1 MRVCFLLL
9 FFFSSRRRH
18 TRCALVTGVQT
29 CALPIWPFLPRPLN
43 SHVGGTERVN
53 RCVQF
58 QRNVRLAFRVDGVD
72 CRLQRGERVEL
83 VHVAQG
89 RGEGFYGCG
98 LAGQWGGAHDWP
110 PVALAMAAR
119 AVCQIELS
127 TDGSMPYVS
136 QTSCSA
142 SRRSG
147 AAAIRRALA
156 SHGSVLARR

>member
-1 MRVCFLLL
+1 MRISDWSSDVC
-9 FFFSSRRRH
+9 SSD
-18 TRCALVTGVQT
+18 L
-29 CALPIWPFLPRPLN
+29 
-43 SHVGGTERVN
+43 VGGTERVN

-72 CRLQRGERVEL
+72 CRLQRGECVQA

-89 RGEGFYGCG
+89 GGEGFYGCG

-142 SRRSG
+142 RSEEHTSELQSLMRISY
-147 AAAIRRALA
+147 A
-156 SHGSVLARR
+156 